1 MTWEVPAAL
10 WLGLAV
16 PAIVAL
22 WLLRPRRTRLRVPSL
37 LLWPGSPAQRQ
48 SARPWQRLR
57 NHPLL
62 WLQVAAAALLAL
74 AAARPFVPASAAGRH
89 LVVLLDASGSMRAHD
104 PVAGSGPAPL
114 TGSGQA
120 VAPDRFGAARAAVR
134 DLARSL
140 GPGQEMT
147 IIRVDEQPRVLVSG
161 AHERAEVERALRDE
175 TPGFGPPDGAAAL
188 ALAAGLTRGPASW
201 VLVGDGGVPFPEDAR
216 RPAGTSFRFV
226 PIGGTA
232 GQDAPNVAV
241 TVLAARQSES
251 GLTLQAGIRN
261 TGPRA
266 VSGRLQLL
274 AEGQLA
280 GVREWQA
287 GPGAEI
293 YLTWADL
300 PSSAA
305 V

>member
-74 AAARPFVPASAAGRH
+74 AAARPFVPASAAGR
-89 LVVLLDASGSMRAHD
+89 
-104 PVAGSGPAPL
+104 P
-114 TGSGQA
+114 
-120 VAPDRFGAARAAVR
+120 
-134 DLARSL
+134 
-140 GPGQEMT
+140 
-147 IIRVDEQPRVLVSG
+147 
-161 AHERAEVERALRDE
+161 
-175 TPGFGPPDGAAAL
+175 
-188 ALAAGLTRGPASW
+188 RGPAAW
-201 VLVGDGGVPFPEDAR
+201 VLVGDGGVAFPEDAR

-241 TVLAARQSES
+241 TGLAARQGES